1 LFFLTNNIILYKKQ
15 AGDIVKVLFVSPR
28 LPYPPKKGDQLRA
41 YNQLKGLKSLG
52 HDVHLISFGTETS
65 IPYELLQLCK
75 EVTVVPFS
83 KSEALKNMVIGL
95 FRGWPLQTSLYFS
108 RELLQVIAKVI
119 SKYDFDIVHHQLV
132 RLFPYYSSI
141 SHIPNVIDFVD
152 SISLNLNR
160 SVRMKRSLVNLF
172 IRWEAKN
179 IQKMEQIASYQYNAG
194 IFISEID
201 KNNVSLNHKTL
212 TTIANGVD
220 LDYFSFQ
227 NNSLTNENNL
237 IFVGNMNYAPNREGI
252 KYFINHIY
260 PLIKERL
267 KDFTLYVV
275 GRNPTKDLIR
285 LCEKYE
291 NITVTGEVEDIRKYL
306 WKSKLF
312 VCPLK
317 MGAGLQNKVLEA
329 MSCGIPVITT
339 SIVNDPIGAKH
350 NKSIVVCDQDKEF
363 ADFVVQL
370 LSDSSRLEKIRKEAR
385 SFVEKNYQWKHLNEQ
400 LVETYRKTIDNT
412 KKPIRL
418 KTGAGGKG

>member
-1 LFFLTNNIILYKKQ
+1 MV
-15 AGDIVKVLFVSPR
+15 GDILKVLFVSPR
-28 LPYPPKKGDQLRA
+28 LPYPPVKGDQLRA

-52 HDVHLISFGTETS
+52 HDVHLISFGTKES
-65 IPYELLQLCK
+65 ISYELQQICK

-83 KSEALKNMVIGL
+83 KSEAVKNMFTGL
-95 FRGWPLQTSLYFS
+95 FKGWPLQMSLYFS
-108 RELLQVIAKVI
+108 HELLQALTKAA
-119 SKYDFDIVHHQLV
+119 SQNDFDIVHHQLV
-132 RLFPYYSSI
+132 RLLPYHSSI

-160 SVRMKRSLVNLF
+160 TIHTKKSLANPV
-172 IRWEAKN
+172 IRWEANN
-179 IQKMEQIASYQYNAG
+179 IHKMEQLASYQYDAG
-194 IFISEID
+194 IFISEVD
-201 KNNVSLNHKTL
+201 KNNVSLNRRTL
-212 TTIANGVD
+212 TSIANGVD

-227 NNSLTNENNL
+227 NELTRDNNL
-237 IFVGNMNYAPNREGI
+237 IFVGNMSYAPNREGV
-252 KYFINHIY
+252 KYFINNIY

-291 NITVTGEVEDIRKYL
+291 NIVVTGEVEDVRKYL

-339 SIVNDPIGAKH
+339 SIVNDPIGAIHGK
-350 NKSIVVCDQDKEF
+350 NIVVCDQDKEF
-363 ADFVVQL
+363 ADSVLQL
-370 LSDSSRLEKIRKEAR
+370 LSDSPRLEKVRTEAR
-385 SFVEKNYQWKHLNEQ
+385 RFVEHNFQWKHLNEQ
-400 LVETYRKTIDNT
+400 LVETYKRTINNT
-412 KKPIRL
+412 KKSRNLSNTKHRL
-418 KTGAGGKG
+418 V